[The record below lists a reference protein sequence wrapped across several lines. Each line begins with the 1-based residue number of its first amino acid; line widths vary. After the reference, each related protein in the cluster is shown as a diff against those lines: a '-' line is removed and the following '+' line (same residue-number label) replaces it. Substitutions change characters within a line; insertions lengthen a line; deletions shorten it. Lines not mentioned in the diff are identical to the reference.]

1 MLAVATGALSATK
14 FREDTLHCAASNS
27 ALLATEAADYLVR
40 KGMPFRQAHDIV
52 GKLLNQAERENKKW
66 TELPLSELK
75 KLSPAFEDDFSDGLN
90 VEAALAAKSVP
101 GGTARESVQAACKE
115 LEIKLKKLGAKP

>member
-1 MLAVATGALSATK
+1 
-14 FREDTLHCAASNS
+14 
-27 ALLATEAADYLVR
+27 
-40 KGMPFRQAHDIV
+40 MPFRQAHDVV

-66 TELPLSELK
+66 TELPVAELK
-75 KLSPAFEDDFSDGLN
+75 KLSPVFEDDFSNGLD

-101 GGTARESVQAACKE
+101 GGTARESVRAACKE